1 MFRSPVPAGAMAGP
15 DGKTDR
21 RKKMAQQKQIEESF
35 LRAHREFITNLN
47 ASLDI
52 LEKDIAEVAEMGQIC
67 TDEWCKA
74 TENVLDELAKA
85 VYSISEPRWLSDE
98 DSLKIKCLRERI
110 HNLYGKYKQSKKVA
124 A

>member
-1 MFRSPVPAGAMAGP
+1 MEQQ
-15 DGKTDR
+15 
-21 RKKMAQQKQIEESF
+21 KKMEESF

-52 LEKDIAEVAEMGQIC
+52 LEKDIADAAEVEKVC
-67 TDEWCKA
+67 TDEWCRA
-74 TENVLDELAKA
+74 TENVLDELAK
-85 VYSISEPRWLSDE
+85 VVFSISEPRWLSDE

-110 HNLYGKYKQSKKVA
+110 HNLYAKYKKVGVA